1 MRKYTTTLPS
11 KMLKRTVIYTY
22 AHASGMDI
30 KRGCARTK
38 RSRRANL
45 SVYAVK
51 IHKKYETTNVFGE
64 YFLFGAE
71 WGRGG
76 RKYAPEILAAGQK
89 GVMGKKRF
97 EKQAGPAGRCGWAG
111 MVVKRGRL
119 CVTVGLA

>member
-1 MRKYTTTLPS
+1 
-11 KMLKRTVIYTY
+11 MLKRTVIYTY

-51 IHKKYETTNVFGE
+51 IHKKCETANVFGE
-64 YFLFGAE
+64 YFLFGA
-71 WGRGG
+71 GMGKR
-76 RKYAPEILAAGQK
+76 RAEILAAGQK

-97 EKQAGPAGRCGWAG
+97 KKQEGPAGRYGGIG
-111 MVVKRGRL
+111 MEAKRGRL
-119 CVTVGLA
+119 GVTEGQA

>member
-1 MRKYTTTLPS
+1 
-11 KMLKRTVIYTY
+11 MLKRTVIYTY

-51 IHKKYETTNVFGE
+51 IHKKCETANVFGE
-64 YFLFGAE
+64 YFYLGRE

-89 GVMGKKRF
+89 RVMGKKRF
-97 EKQAGPAGRCGWAG
+97 K
-111 MVVKRGRL
+111 K
-119 CVTVGLA
+119 